1 METTFTLR
9 KLPRFAKLSLTGFVL
24 TLGFGYITGLM
35 YVDDT
40 TALSLKGLEE
50 NYNGDSMAN
59 ESVNDDTIIDWE
71 DSLEMAEPMKFKK
84 SKQELITIIHTH
96 VISFSLIFLSLSVLL
111 YFTSTPLILKKILI
125 IEPFISI
132 VLTFGGIWLLW
143 LGIDWLKY
151 IVMISGGF
159 LTISFI
165 CLCLFILLELMK
177 KNQS

>member
-1 METTFTLR
+1 MDTTFKLR
-9 KLPRFAKLSLTGFVL
+9 RLPQFAKLSLTGFVIA
-24 TLGFGYITGLM
+24 LGFGYITGLM

-40 TALSLKGLEE
+40 TALSLNGLEE
-50 NYNGDSMAN
+50 NYNGNSLAN
-59 ESVNDDTIIDWE
+59 EPIDDTIIDWE
-71 DSLEMAEPMKFKK
+71 DSLEMSEPMKFKK

-96 VISFSLIFLSLSVLL
+96 VISFALIFLSLSVLL
-111 YFTSTPLILKKILI
+111 YFTSTPLIIKKFLL

-143 LGIDWLKY
+143 LGIDWFKY
-151 IVMISGGF
+151 IIMISGSF

-165 CLCLFILLELMK
+165 SLCFFILLELTK